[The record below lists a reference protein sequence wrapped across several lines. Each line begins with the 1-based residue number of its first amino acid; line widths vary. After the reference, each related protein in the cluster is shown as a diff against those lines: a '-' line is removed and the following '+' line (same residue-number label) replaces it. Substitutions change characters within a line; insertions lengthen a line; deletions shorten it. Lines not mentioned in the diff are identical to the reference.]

1 MTANRI
7 APKTSIRTDFTSAM
21 SKMYRQE
28 VPKYKD
34 LYDLVQESN
43 KQHKQREQEDLEIER
58 HGAIR
63 LGSASELFNMRRLFA
78 VMGMYPV
85 DYYDLSVAGI
95 PVHSTAFRAI
105 DNSSLNKAPF
115 RIFTSLLRLDL
126 ITDLALRKKAK
137 KILLQREVF
146 SESILGLINKSELSD
161 GLSIDEAH
169 DFVSEALEIFRWHQS
184 STVEKEDYEALYAV
198 HPLIADIVCFKG
210 PHINHLTPA
219 TLNIDSVQKQL
230 SKRKF
235 QAKEVIEGPPKRA
248 CPILLRQTS
257 FMALEE
263 PVVYKDG
270 KFGVHKARF
279 GEVEERGIALAPK
292 GRALYDKLLEKA
304 RSNGEDYET
313 KLKATFM
320 DFPDSY
326 EELREQ
332 QLAYF
337 EYSLT
342 TKKVTK
348 HMDKATVKSLIDDG
362 YLTYKPITYQDF
374 LPVSAAGIFQSN
386 LVADKNQAIQ
396 QNPNKA
402 KFEKDLGV
410 SVYNSFELYEAIQK
424 SSLEQS
430 MKQLGVAIN

>member
-1 MTANRI
+1 MIANRI
-7 APKTSIRTDFTSAM
+7 VSKTSIRSDFTSAM
-21 SKMYRQE
+21 SQMYRQE

-63 LGSASELFNMRRLFA
+63 LGSASEIFNMRRLFA
-78 VMGMYPV
+78 VMDMYPV
-85 DYYDLSVAGI
+85 DYYDLSIAGI

-115 RIFTSLLRLDL
+115 RVFTSLLRLDL
-126 ITDLALRKKAK
+126 IMDLALRKKAK
-137 KILLQREVF
+137 KILLQRKIF
-146 SESILGLINKSELSD
+146 SESILELINKSELSD
-161 GLSIDEAH
+161 GLSKVEAH

-184 STVEKEDYEALYAV
+184 STVEKEDYEVLHAV

-235 QAKEVIEGPPKRA
+235 HAKKVIEGPPKRA
-248 CPILLRQTS
+248 SPILLRQTS

-279 GEVEERGIALAPK
+279 GEVEERGIALTPK
-292 GRALYDKLLEKA
+292 GRALYDELLEKA

-313 KLKATFM
+313 KLKTAFM

-348 HMDKATVKSLIDDG
+348 QMDKVTLKSLIDDG

-410 SVYNSFELYEAIQK
+410 SVYKSFELYEAIQK
-424 SSLEQS
+424 LSLEQS